1 MYIIIIIFSCLFLR
15 KTNEGTL
22 MLLMFEYAFFTQMIG
37 VWIFNEWYKLGSL
50 KPLQLVE
57 FGPGRGT
64 LMQDILRVS

>member
-1 MYIIIIIFSCLFLR
+1 
-15 KTNEGTL
+15 